1 MAWGSR
7 SCWRP
12 LCSLIAAIRSALGRE
27 GREQV
32 RTGLSCPKWKR
43 FLGSCGNRAA
53 GVPAPA
59 GWSWLRLAS
68 MEPRGKDVSEATACV
83 PLTSPCPPPTSRIQ
97 KLPHQVPLCHKI
109 FYWEK
114 KNHRLRKRGVG
125 APATSVCLGAIS
137 GHGGLRR
144 AAGSP
149 TRGSACVPGGVWAR
163 RPARGEWGVQERSG
177 A

>member
-1 MAWGSR
+1 MATAVQPDCCHPQRPGPRRKGAGSD
-7 SCWRP
+7 WP
-12 LCSLIAAIRSALGRE
+12 LMPKVEAIPRILQQPSLL
-27 GREQV
+27 
-32 RTGLSCPKWKR
+32 P
-43 FLGSCGNRAA
+43 A
-53 GVPAPA
+53 GPA

-83 PLTSPCPPPTSRIQ
+83 PLTSPCTPPTSRIQ

-109 FYWEK
+109 FYWKK

-125 APATSVCLGAIS
+125 APATSVCLGAVS
-137 GHGGLRR
+137 GRGGLRR

-149 TRGSACVPGGVWAR
+149 TRGSACVPGGVRAR
-163 RPARGEWGVQERSG
+163 GPARGEWGVQERSG